1 MRELTVYIN
10 ELVHCDF
17 TKHERVRLS
26 RLLYRRGSHVEIV
39 DFGNHSMQAKT
50 INIVPSRFWWSLYV
64 SKTINK
70 SRLSLIVRVNVVLN
84 RTVVVDSD

>member
-1 MRELTVYIN
+1 MRELTVYVN

-26 RLLYRRGSHVEIV
+26 SWRGSHVEIV

-70 SRLSLIVRVNVVLN
+70 SRLSLIVRVKVVLN
-84 RTVVVDSD
+84 GTVVVDSD